1 MSFVDRIRIL
11 NSQITQLPIA
21 VRILLVVVLT
31 AAFVWLDLVTPAH
44 VVVTGLY
51 LVPLFIAAWYC
62 GVGVTVAVATTS
74 VLVSLYVSG
83 RNFPSSTPFWE
94 RVLSDFSIG
103 IVFVAFATL
112 LIYLKSNPGKGEA
125 DDDTDALTGISN
137 RSGFLDRLVTER
149 ARTARFGHEFSVVL
163 IDIDN
168 LRHLLDTQ
176 GKRTRDDLLQAA
188 SLSLKNM
195 LRATDVIG
203 RTGEGQ
209 FALLLFATNVE
220 TSRIVL
226 TRLNHSLSRLI
237 NSYDSAIRLFVG
249 AGVILHD
256 SKLSSAEVMTGVD
269 EMLGSIKA
277 GTKDNIS
284 IEIL

>member
-1 MSFVDRIRIL
+1 
-11 NSQITQLPIA
+11 
-21 VRILLVVVLT
+21 
-31 AAFVWLDLVTPAH
+31 
-44 VVVTGLY
+44 
-51 LVPLFIAAWYC
+51 
-62 GVGVTVAVATTS
+62 
-74 VLVSLYVSG
+74 
-83 RNFPSSTPFWE
+83 
-94 RVLSDFSIG
+94 
-103 IVFVAFATL
+103 
-112 LIYLKSNPGKGEA
+112 
-125 DDDTDALTGISN
+125 
-137 RSGFLDRLVTER
+137 
-149 ARTARFGHEFSVVL
+149 
-163 IDIDN
+163 
-168 LRHLLDTQ
+168 
-176 GKRTRDDLLQAA
+176 
-188 SLSLKNM
+188 M